1 MEPPMALSLVDL
13 SALGTADLRVHQWVA
28 QTVDNLVQQL
38 VVQMVVQ
45 TAVHS
50 AVSRVDLK
58 VPT

>member
-1 MEPPMALSLVDL
+1 MALSLVDL